1 MFILCFDKNT
11 FNENH
16 LSYGQKRPKNH
27 VGIPENYTW
36 KKEACIKFVNHTTDF
51 QTLIY
56 SELARIYQLRNN
68 KGNFFNVRVWFLLTN
83 NARYSAFAVNSCS
96 KLVIKVLVKKYNICS
111 KSTLMT
117 PKRYISCEENYLQ
130 CYFIVNYS
138 YVVLTFL
145 MVILVLWSFK
155 WCKKLKGIAI
165 DE

>member
-27 VGIPENYTW
+27 VGIPKNYTW

-51 QTLIY
+51 STLNY

-68 KGNFFNVRVWFLLTN
+68 KGNFFNVRVWIWVQKLSIKILTN

-111 KSTLMT
+111 KSTVMT
-117 PKRYISCEENYLQ
+117 TKRYISCEENYLQ
-130 CYFIVNYS
+130 SYFIVNYS
-138 YVVLTFL
+138 IPTLF
-145 MVILVLWSFK
+145 
-155 WCKKLKGIAI
+155 
-165 DE
+165 